1 MLGPMTAARSS
12 PTAHIDHISDFR
24 SPHRH
29 PVARQTLSVE
39 EAARILG
46 IGRTSAYRAV
56 ARGELNH
63 VRIGAR
69 ILIPMAALERLLNG
83 QAALTL

>member
-1 MLGPMTAARSS
+1 MFAPVTT
-12 PTAHIDHISDFR
+12 PKR
-24 SPHRH
+24 SPATYRDSSSDLAASLCR
-29 PVARQTLSVE
+29 PVERQTLSVE

-56 ARGELNH
+56 ARGELSH